1 MIHVALMALTL
12 TACGGSARFTDVAD
26 TLTVKRGVI
35 TATAATL
42 STAGDM
48 RGVYNLVGK
57 SKVDGLTVSVE
68 PSTVDTSAEGNG
80 SKVFAVFV
88 DATSVAT
95 SGTVEIIGTYR
106 KDPTL
111 TALRSIAV
119 TVE

>member
-1 MIHVALMALTL
+1 MNRLALIALAL
-12 TACGGSARFTDVAD
+12 AACGGSARFTGVAE

-42 STAGDM
+42 STAGDL
-48 RGVYNLVGK
+48 RGVYNLVGR
-57 SKVDGLTVSVE
+57 SKVDGLIVSVE
-68 PSTVDTSAEGNG
+68 PSTIDTSVEGNG
-80 SKVFAVFV
+80 SKVFSVFV
-88 DATSVAT
+88 DATNSAT